1 MTMADKN
8 AFVLQDDCSYC
19 GAQEKEEQQELL
31 YECSNCGTLYCD
43 SCGED
48 KGCPNC
54 GLRSATRIQSSR
66 WGPAAGIRIRADF
79 TRKAP

>member
-1 MTMADKN
+1 MADKN

-19 GAQEKEEQQELL
+19 GAQEKEEQKELL

-54 GLRSATRIQSSR
+54 GAPFSDSHSIEPMGASS
-66 WGPAAGIRIRADF
+66 WNPNQG
-79 TRKAP
+79 